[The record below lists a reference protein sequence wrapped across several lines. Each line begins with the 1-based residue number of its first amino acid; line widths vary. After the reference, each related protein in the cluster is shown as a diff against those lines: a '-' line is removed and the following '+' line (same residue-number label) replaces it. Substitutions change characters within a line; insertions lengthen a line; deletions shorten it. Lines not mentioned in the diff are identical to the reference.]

1 MKQHLKRFVVVGLGN
16 FGFAL
21 CQRLSTLGHDVI
33 AIDLDSEV
41 VDRIGPIISRAA
53 VADATDIETLRKLGA
68 AEADSAVVSTGDDI
82 TASILATL
90 ALQDLKIREIYVKV
104 ISMDHARVMNRLG
117 VTETVFPERDTAN
130 ALASKISGNA
140 VLNYFTLGRNFNVQ
154 EMGVPDSWCGKSIG
168 ELQIRK
174 EHEITILAIHDIL
187 TDRFQATPGPDYR
200 LKDSDTIYVA
210 GTTESLMRI
219 AAIE

>member
-1 MKQHLKRFVVVGLGN
+1 MKSRLKRFVVVGLGN

-21 CQRLSTLGHDVI
+21 CQRLSSQGHDVI
-33 AIDLDSEV
+33 AVDLDHEV
-41 VDRIGPIISRAA
+41 VDRIGPIITRAA
-53 VADATDIETLRKLGA
+53 VADATDAETLRKLGA
-68 AEADSAVVSTGDDI
+68 ADADAAVVSTGDDI

-130 ALASKISGNA
+130 ALASKISGHA
-140 VLNYFTLGRNFNVQ
+140 VLNYFTLGKDFNVQ
-154 EMGVPDSWCGKSIG
+154 EMGVPESWYGKSIG
-168 ELQIRK
+168 ELQIRNQY
-174 EHEITILAIHDIL
+174 EITIVAIHDIL
-187 TDRFQATPGPDYR
+187 TDKFHATPGPEYR

-210 GTTESLMRI
+210 GTTESLKKV
-219 AAIE
+219 ATIE